1 MLAKSPLPPA
11 LPYPAV
17 FRQVDAVRV
26 NAVVNHEAVRPWV
39 MLPGQGHIDLSAFVA
54 DPRNVVLM
62 NEAGTV
68 GVAFHHHEPG
78 IYEAHTVAL
87 PEARGATVLAA
98 VRSMIAYM
106 FTATDCMEL
115 LTRCP
120 VHNRPAEAL
129 AKAVGG
135 TLDFE
140 RPAAWPT
147 DKGPV
152 AVRHYAL
159 RYPEW
164 VKTADLLPVIGEW
177 FHDCL
182 EAENARL
189 GIPDELHD
197 DDPAH
202 DRHVGTAVAMILA
215 GQPAKGVIL
224 YNRWARL
231 AGYGLAS
238 IANASPLIID
248 IGTHLLRVHE
258 TGFEALRP
266 GSVQ

>member
-1 MLAKSPLPPA
+1 MLAKSPLPP
-11 LPYPAV
+11 LPYPPV
-17 FRQVDAVRV
+17 FREADATRI
-26 NAVVNHEAVRPWV
+26 NAVVNHDAVRPWV
-39 MLPGQGHIDLSAFVA
+39 MLPGQDRLDLSDFVA

-68 GVAFHHHEPG
+68 GIAFHRHEPG
-78 IYEAHTVAL
+78 IYEAHTSAL

-98 VRSMIAYM
+98 VRSMIAWM

-120 VHNRPAEAL
+120 AHNCPAEAL

-135 TLDFE
+135 ALDFE
-140 RPAAWPT
+140 RPAAWQT

-164 VKTADLLPVIGEW
+164 VKTADLLPVVGEW
-177 FHDCL
+177 FHERL

-197 DDPAH
+197 DDAAH
-202 DRHVGTAVAMILA
+202 DRHVGAAVAMILG
-215 GQPAKGVIL
+215 GQPAKGVVL
-224 YNRWARL
+224 YNRWARF
-231 AGYGLAS
+231 ADYGLA
-238 IANASPLIID
+238 IIVNVEPLIID

-258 TGFEALRP
+258 CGFEVLKP
-266 GSVQ
+266 GTVQ